1 MNRVRPATEQ
11 PKAAADSSGRIAL
24 PKLAFQYGVF
34 QSLVTFCRRFE
45 LGDHKARWA
54 SGSVKGGITGR
65 SHTFSAFW
73 LRSSVVSVLNSLIS
87 VMCSMSTTLINR
99 IFKPSPASLACK
111 MLGRGAPTAV
121 PGVAAGGHNKHVQHP
136 GW

>member
-1 MNRVRPATEQ
+1 M
-11 PKAAADSSGRIAL
+11 GIM
-24 PKLAFQYGVF
+24 
-34 QSLVTFCRRFE
+34 
-45 LGDHKARWA
+45 DHKAHWA
-54 SGSVKGGITGR
+54 SGSVKGGNTLR

>member
-1 MNRVRPATEQ
+1 M
-11 PKAAADSSGRIAL
+11 GIM
-24 PKLAFQYGVF
+24 
-34 QSLVTFCRRFE
+34 
-45 LGDHKARWA
+45 DHNAHWA
-54 SGSVKGGITGR
+54 SGSVKGGITLR

-136 GW
+136 GWYREPCQHALYRSGYFRSNKSFAFY